1 MNSPFLKAIAPALLT
16 VVAILIQVG
25 VTGEFD
31 RAELVT
37 ALTGFAASIVAYI
50 APNAPPA

>member
-1 MNSPFLKAIAPALLT
+1 
-16 VVAILIQVG
+16 VAIQWA

-37 ALTGFAASIVAYI
+37 ALTGLSAAVITYLV
-50 APNAPPA
+50 PNAPAE